1 MELKF
6 HDTYKTVPIFYRI
19 SPISETIIIFTQATL
34 QSSYQRTSAM
44 LISQWKSKWSHK
56 PSSAPPLHSAPVGAK
71 QSSPPTL
78 NALSWVLSLDSILT

>member
-34 QSSYQRTSAM
+34 QSSYQRASTM
-44 LISQWKSKWSHK
+44 LISQ
-56 PSSAPPLHSAPVGAK
+56 
-71 QSSPPTL
+71 
-78 NALSWVLSLDSILT
+78 

>member
-1 MELKF
+1 MMTDRELDIFVTRHQYISHNSHKFMELKF

-44 LISQWKSKWSHK
+44 LISQ
-56 PSSAPPLHSAPVGAK
+56 
-71 QSSPPTL
+71 
-78 NALSWVLSLDSILT
+78 